1 MRMESNLQQ
10 PAECWTLVV
19 DRGEKFS
26 ENSGEIGR
34 ACNQEGDVGIS

>member
-19 DRGEKFS
+19 DRGEKIFRKQRRNRES
-26 ENSGEIGR
+26 L
-34 ACNQEGDVGIS
+34 